1 MSYDTSLEKLRGIYF
16 DRECLWDGVSMILNP
31 DQSTPETI
39 LSIIEKQR
47 PTLYRQ
53 ILNYL

>member
-16 DRECLWDGVSMILNP
+16 DKECLWDGVSMILNP